1 MAIYRDGKRLKLG
14 VCHDCGSRGPFASKE
29 DAFQVICVDCIIAF
43 EIAHGR
49 SVGGIRIKKG
59 SKPTDGQ
66 RVMMRRAVV
75 AAANGEERA
84 R

>member
-1 MAIYRDGKRLKLG
+1 MAIYRGGKRLQLG
-14 VCHDCGSRGPFASKE
+14 VCCDCGSRGPFASKE
-29 DAFQVICVDCIIAF
+29 AAFRVICVDCIIAY
-43 EIAHGR
+43 EIEHGR

-59 SKPTDGQ
+59 CKPTDGQ
-66 RVMMRRAVV
+66 MVMMRRAVV